1 MVKTNLQKTGNEQY
15 SVYISRMIIANM
27 DWDIGDSLMVD
38 VDKTKDQVILTR
50 LKKWNILNYL

>member
-50 LKKWNILNYL
+50 LKK